1 MSFLYQA
8 GVALALLVAGPILL
22 LRKGAHYLPTLP
34 GRLGLRP
41 PPPQQGGAWIH
52 AVSVGEAAV
61 AATLASRLPAS
72 LPLLVTTITPTG
84 QERARRLLA
93 GRAAVA
99 YLPFDLAPLLARYL
113 RRVRPAALV
122 LVEGDYWPTL
132 LRLCR
137 RRGVR
142 VAVVN
147 GRMGDRSFARL
158 RRAPRLARWLLSGV
172 ERFAVQTSED
182 ARRLAALG
190 VDADR
195 VTVTGNLKYEAAEP
209 APLPEL
215 ERRLREAAAGRPIL
229 LAGSTMRGEEAVVL
243 DAFAR
248 LGGGERALL
257 VMAPRHPERWDEAAR
272 LLAAS
277 GLASAR
283 RSALGPAPPANAQ
296 APRPAVVLLDSLGE
310 LAALYRLADACFVGG
325 TLGGSGGHN
334 PLEPA
339 RYGTPIAAGPSME
352 NFRDMA
358 AAFDLAGAWRRVDGA
373 ASLAAAWGEWLRD
386 PAAAAAAGAR
396 ARQLVAQ
403 NRGALDRT
411 LAMLAPLLGEAGR
424 GAAGGAPDSVEHPPA
439 VPSAAVSAASEA
451 RPV

>member
-8 GVALALLVAGPILL
+8 GLALALLVAGPILL
-22 LRKGAHYLPTLP
+22 LRKGGHYLPTLP

-52 AVSVGEAAV
+52 AVSVGEAVV
-61 AATLASRLPAS
+61 AATLASRLPAA

-99 YLPFDLAPLLARYL
+99 YLPFDLAPLLERYL
-113 RRVRPAALV
+113 RRVRPVVLV
-122 LVEGDYWPTL
+122 LVEGDYWPAL

-137 RRGVR
+137 KRGVR

-147 GRMGDRSFARL
+147 GRVGDRSFGRL
-158 RRAPRLARWLLSGV
+158 SRAPRLARWLLSGV
-172 ERFAVQTSED
+172 ERFAVQTEED

-190 VDADR
+190 VDAGR
-195 VTVTGNLKYEAAEP
+195 VTVAGNLKYEAAEP

-215 ERRLREAAAGRPIL
+215 ERRLREVAAGRPIL

-283 RSALGPAPPANAQ
+283 RSALGPAPPAIGQ
-296 APRPAVVLLDSLGE
+296 ALRPAVVLLDSLGE

-339 RYGTPIAAGPSME
+339 RYGTPIAVGPSME

-358 AAFDLAGAWRRVDGA
+358 AAFDRAGAWRRVDGA
-373 ASLAAAWGEWLRD
+373 ASLAAAWGEWLGD
-386 PAAAAAAGAR
+386 PAAAAAAGDR

-403 NRGALDRT
+403 TRGALDRT
-411 LAMLAPLLGEAGR
+411 LAVLAPLLGEAGLQ
-424 GAAGGAPDSVEHPPA
+424 GMDGAPGSAAP
-439 VPSAAVSAASEA
+439 PSAAPAAPMGAGREA
-451 RPV
+451 KPA